1 MIGTNSRCAGIARIG
16 PSPRLAG
23 GGGLAVEDKHA
34 LQCVVPSQVQIV
46 AEPWVLRAVLRRL
59 GDKDRRTRHR
69 GKDRVAEGCGR
80 AVGALVGF
88 EFGRADLAD
97 LERASALVKI
107 KGNRCALDRND
118 FADQLG
124 EIRDGPPSLPEYTLR
139 IASCCDCEAPSST
152 YRAMRKLPCSTF
164 LGMCETIAMVLP
176 ATSMPSMV
184 PLSK

>member
-1 MIGTNSRCAGIARIG
+1 ISRPVSGMNAGWGDIAGIG

-23 GGGLAVEDKHA
+23 GGGSAVEDKHA
-34 LQCVVPSQVQIV
+34 LQRVVPGQVQIV

-88 EFGRADLAD
+88 EFGIADLAD

-107 KGNRCALDRND
+107 K
-118 FADQLG
+118 
-124 EIRDGPPSLPEYTLR
+124 
-139 IASCCDCEAPSST
+139 
-152 YRAMRKLPCSTF
+152 
-164 LGMCETIAMVLP
+164 
-176 ATSMPSMV
+176 
-184 PLSK
+184 